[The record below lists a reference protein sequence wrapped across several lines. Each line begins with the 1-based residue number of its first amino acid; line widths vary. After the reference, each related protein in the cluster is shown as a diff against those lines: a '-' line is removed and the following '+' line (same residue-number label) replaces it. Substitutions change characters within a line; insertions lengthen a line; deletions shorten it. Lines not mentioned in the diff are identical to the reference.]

1 MATTLESIRET
12 VRWTSGINLVA
23 GLWLISAPFVLGY
36 AYITNNALWND
47 IIVGIVVAAIAAVRV
62 AGPLRHAAVSWI
74 NAALGAWLIVAPFV
88 LTYSAQAAALAE
100 QGDASG
106 ARSAATNDV
115 LVGLVVLALGAWSA
129 LSGRKKAS

>member
-12 VRWTSGINLVA
+12 VRWTSGINLIA

-36 AYITNNALWND
+36 TYLTSALWND
-47 IIVGIVVAAIAAVRV
+47 VIVGIVVAAIAAVRV
-62 AGPLRHAAVSWI
+62 AGPLRHASVSWI

-129 LSGRKKAS
+129 LSGRMKAS